1 MPDNNLPAY
10 PSSSA
15 SSGDQSYAAP
25 PRPPSYY
32 SEPAGVSSPTPPNR
46 RRDFSLIIAISIVLA
61 VVGVAGAGYYFWG
74 GQNPFRS
81 SFGEDGDQPKP
92 APISPK
98 PLENS
103 AVLGNQGS
111 MKKFAS
117 YTDLKTFLEE
127 HSGGSLPDG
136 LFGIGRSAIMEEL
149 ADGGG
154 LGGGLDLGAPISDST
169 GLGVS
174 RNIADYSDYSTTNIQ
189 VAGVDESDVVKNDGK
204 YLYVASGNK
213 VDVIDGYPPEQARTL
228 ASIELPSIVEGL
240 YLNDRFLVVHGRDA
254 VIYALPAF
262 KNLPPQRRNA
272 PYTYL
277 RVYDL
282 LDRTNPK
289 LVRDLTIQGDYTGS
303 RLVGGYVYLIT
314 TAQGDDL
321 DEETPVPRMF
331 ENGALLPTA
340 PGTRCNC
347 PEVYYFD
354 VPYEE
359 SLMTSVLAVNI
370 KDQGQAVAAQ
380 DYLLGVGQQLYMSPT
395 NLYITYTSQVDY
407 TEIYWQA
414 MRDLLLPRLSQR
426 AQKRIVEIE
435 AAPNSL
441 LSKSEKFMKILAIA
455 GREMGEDRFFD
466 NDDIEKELE
475 SKVKARM
482 REAAAEEQQTA
493 IHRIAV
499 RGNEIAYQ
507 ASGKVPGYILNQF
520 SMDEHNGF
528 FRMATTQTP
537 SWSWFLDE
545 RDIGDNESSIAPP
558 RRTSSSGVY
567 VLDQSLQVVGK
578 VEGLGKDERIYSVRF
593 IGERGYVV
601 TFRQIDPFFV
611 LDLKD
616 PRAPAVLGELK
627 LPGFSTYLHP
637 YDESTVIG
645 LGRGDRGALKLSL
658 FDVSTPESV
667 RELNSY
673 AFSDYTRESPALT
686 DHKAFLFS
694 LSRHLLVIPVTER
707 AQNYGYGSVTFQGV
721 VVFEVT
727 RESGFRERGR
737 VAHGSVELSSGSGIV
752 GSGSDTA
759 AVRRIRYLNDALYTV
774 SDRFAQANRLDTLS
788 LVKRLELSGRDFTV
802 LPMSYSPSA
811 GRSRDAKRVSD
822 IKQIQTAFELYWQD
836 TNGYPV
842 KGTKTAPIALGSPG
856 NTAIRHN
863 QTTYMGMIPLN
874 PSPGGAPYRYRS
886 TDGRGNDCTSAPCA
900 GYELTFTLEDK
911 TGSLSAGEH
920 TATSDG
926 IK

>member
-1 MPDNNLPAY
+1 MPDDNLPVYPAAGEDQPY
-10 PSSSA
+10 LVPPSS
-15 SSGDQSYAAP
+15 
-25 PRPPSYY
+25 PSYY
-32 SEPAGVSSPTPPNR
+32 SEPAGMSSPPPPPNR
-46 RRDFSLIIAISIVLA
+46 RNNFPLVLA
-61 VVGVAGAGYYFWG
+61 VCIVIAVVGIAGAGYYFWG
-74 GQNPFRS
+74 GQNLFKSP
-81 SFGEDGDQPKP
+81 FGEPSDQPKP

-117 YTDLKTFLEE
+117 YADLKTFLEE
-127 HSGGSLPDG
+127 HSGGSLPGG
-136 LFGIGRSAIMEEL
+136 LFGTNMIMRGIT
-149 ADGGG
+149 DGGG
-154 LGGGLDLGAPISDST
+154 AVPPMTLDSGDIIGESFGLGAGSS
-169 GLGVS
+169 
-174 RNIADYSDYSTTNIQ
+174 ADDYSTTNIQ

-204 YLYVASGNK
+204 YLYIASGNK
-213 VDVIDGYPPEQARTL
+213 VDIVDGYPPEQVRTL
-228 ASIELPSIVEGL
+228 ASIELPSMVEGL
-240 YLNDRFLVVHGRDA
+240 YLNDRFLAVHGRDA
-254 VIYALPAF
+254 AIYALPAF
-262 KNLPPQRRNA
+262 KSLPYQRRNA

-282 LDRTNPK
+282 IDRTNPK
-289 LVRDLTIQGDYTGS
+289 LVRDLTIQGDYIGS
-303 RLVGGYVYLIT
+303 RMVGDYVYLIT

-331 ENGALLPTA
+331 ENGALLPTT

-359 SLMTSVLAVNI
+359 SLMTSVMAVNM

-380 DYLLGVGQQLYMSPT
+380 DYLLGVGQQLYVSPT

-414 MRDLLLPRLSQR
+414 MRDLLLPQLSQR
-426 AQKRIVEIE
+426 AQKRIAEIE

-441 LSKSEKFMKILAIA
+441 LSKSEKFMKIFAIA
-455 GREMGEDRFFD
+455 SREMGEDGFFD

-475 SKVKARM
+475 SKVKSRL

-493 IHRIAV
+493 VHRIAV
-499 RGNEIAYQ
+499 SGDQIAYQ
-507 ASGKVPGYILNQF
+507 ASGKVPGYVLNQF

-528 FRMATTQTP
+528 FRIATTQTP

-545 RDIGDNESSIAPP
+545 VDSRNNESSIAPP

-616 PRAPAVLGELK
+616 PRSPAILGELK

-645 LGRGDRGALKLSL
+645 LGRGDNGALKLSL
-658 FDVSTPESV
+658 FDVATPTSI

-673 AFSDYTRESPALT
+673 AFSGDIRESPALS

-694 LSRHLLVIPVTER
+694 LSKRLLVIPVTER
-707 AQNYGYGSVTFQGV
+707 GQNYGYGSVSFQGV

-737 VAHGSVELSSGSGIV
+737 VAHGIVESSSGSGIV

-759 AVRRIRYLNDALYTV
+759 AVRRTRYLNDALYTV
-774 SDRFAQANRLDTLS
+774 SDRFAQANRLDNLS
-788 LVKRLELSGRDFTV
+788 FVKRLELSGGDFTV
-802 LPMSYSPSA
+802 SPVSSYSGPE
-811 GRSRDAKRVSD
+811 RSRDAKRVSD
-822 IKQIQTAFELYWQD
+822 IKQIQTAFELYFQD

-842 KGTKTAPIALGSPG
+842 KGTKTASIVLGSPG
-856 NTAIRHN
+856 NTAIVHN
-863 QTTYMGMIPLN
+863 SVIYMGRVPSN
-874 PSPGGAPYRYRS
+874 PSPGGAPYRYHS
-886 TDGRGNDCTSAPCA
+886 TDGKENDCTSAPCA
-900 GYELTFTLEDK
+900 GYEIIFTLEGQ
-911 TGSLSAGEH
+911 TGSLSAGER
-920 TATSDG
+920 TATPNG